1 VGDRT
6 LSYRIETKGNSGMT
20 GKSGRGTRARRC
32 AGVII
37 CAQLL
42 FTGTLRAVPPQA
54 GGQGSPRA
62 QQDPKALEVLKEAVE
77 TLGGAGKIFGRE
89 TIYVKRKIT
98 NYEYPDP
105 VEGTL
110 TIYYKRPGKF
120 RKEISYPNLN
130 HVEVYDGARAW
141 FDQGTGPQLRSEAIT
156 NSIRVALGELDIPAN
171 YLDAELTYFNISQ
184 EIPGKLAHVL
194 KVRKDGYTRE
204 LMFDIE
210 THLLEV
216 CGEYENPWGAT
227 DKMTRYDRYR
237 PVDGVMVPYLEE
249 KWRSNRMVTTS
260 EIVEIEFNGE
270 IDDALFEF
278 PGDKSE

>member
-1 VGDRT
+1 MP
-6 LSYRIETKGNSGMT
+6 GNSG
-20 GKSGRGTRARRC
+20 RGMRARRLAGVAVCAQIAC
-32 AGVII
+32 AGTALMAI
-37 CAQLL
+37 
-42 FTGTLRAVPPQA
+42 PPQTGGGAA
-54 GGQGSPRA
+54 GTR
-62 QQDPKALEVLKEAVE
+62 QDPKALEVLTEAIE
-77 TLGGAGKIFGRE
+77 ALGGTSKILGRE
-89 TIYVKRKIT
+89 TIFVKRKIT

-105 VEGTL
+105 VQGTL
-110 TIYYKRPGKF
+110 TIYYKRPDKF
-120 RKEISYPNLN
+120 RKEIDYPNLK
-130 HVEVYDGARAW
+130 HVEVYDGTRAW
-141 FDQGTGPQLRSEAIT
+141 FDQGTGAKLRGEAIT
-156 NSIRVALGELDIPAN
+156 NSIRIGLGELDIPAN

-184 EIPGKLAHVL
+184 EIPGKLAHVV

-249 KWRSNRMVTTS
+249 KWRSNRMITSS
-260 EIVEIEFNGE
+260 EIIEIQFNGA

-278 PGDKSE
+278 PGENED